1 MLVGFLCCKYYWV
14 SHNVEYRLFFANI
27 QKLFYLLVCV
37 LYISWENALDIVGVS
52 VYSLPRKYESFE
64 KGHQILKPNVMNR
77 PTATYTE

>member
-1 MLVGFLCCKYYWV
+1 M
-14 SHNVEYRLFFANI
+14 
-27 QKLFYLLVCV
+27 FYLLVCV